1 MRYHNIEEGVFL
13 KRPNRF
19 IAVVKLK
26 GEEVVCHVKNTGRCR
41 ELLVPGA
48 PVFLEKS
55 DNPNRKT
62 QYDLIAVQKGN
73 RLINMD
79 SQIPNKVVEEW
90 LLQGNLFGKDARV
103 KREVSYGNSRFDL
116 YIETEERK
124 IFMEVKGVT
133 LEENGVVRF
142 PDAPTQR
149 GVKHIKELCK
159 CMKDGYEAYIM
170 FVIQMEDVLYFEP
183 NYATHPE
190 FGNALSEA
198 EKAGVHILAYICQ
211 VRKDLINLAKPVRV
225 YVNGKEESEEEQET
239 VC

>member
-1 MRYHNIEEGVFL
+1 MKYNKVEQGIFQ

-19 IAVVKLK
+19 IAHVEINGK
-26 GEEVVCHVKNTGRCR
+26 EEVCHVKNTGRCR
-41 ELLVPGA
+41 ALLVPGA
-48 PVFLEKS
+48 LVFLEES
-55 DNPNRKT
+55 DNPKRKT
-62 QYDLIAVQKGN
+62 KYDLIAVEKGN

-90 LLQGNLFGKDARV
+90 LKKGNLFGKEAKVR
-103 KREVSYGNSRFDL
+103 REVVYGNSRFDL
-116 YIETEERK
+116 YIESGERK

-142 PDAPTQR
+142 PDAPTKR
-149 GVKHIKELCK
+149 GIKHIKELCK

-198 EKAGVHILAYICQ
+198 EKAGVHILAYTCQ